1 MAYRINALDVA
12 RASGSRPLSKPSLPS
27 NRYSYL
33 VSAVAALGGLLF
45 GYDTGV
51 ISGALLFLV
60 KDFKLDSFTTEVAVS
75 SVLVGCILGAAVAG
89 KLADAISRKTT
100 LIVLAIIFGV
110 GAIAT
115 SLAPNVGVFLV
126 CRVVVG
132 FAIGSSSMVAP
143 MYIAE
148 LAPEG
153 IRGAL
158 VSMNQLA
165 ITVGIAVS
173 YWVDLAFAGAGASWR
188 PMFAVAV
195 VPALG
200 LGVGMLFLSRSP
212 RWLASKGRWDEAQ
225 ASLQKIDSEHVDK
238 EMDALHFA
246 LKEEQHSS
254 ARELFHGGL
263 RVALTVGFG
272 LAVFQ
277 QLVGINTV
285 IYYAPTI
292 FGYAG
297 FHSATTAI
305 LATSVVGVTNV
316 VATVASMLLVDRVGR
331 RPLLLGGLVGIVVT
345 LTVMGI
351 VFAIGP
357 KSAGPLILICL
368 LGYIISF
375 AVGMGPVFWI
385 MGAELFPTRLR
396 GLGSS
401 LSTVGNWGANLLVS
415 VTFLTLIQVAGKP
428 LTFWIY
434 AVLGVAAFIFC
445 FALVPETKGRRLED
459 IESYWDHE
467 RQWPTAS

>member
-1 MAYRINALDVA
+1 MTSLDVV
-12 RASGSRPLSKPSLPS
+12 RASGSRPLTNPKGQR
-27 NRYSYL
+27 NGYAYL
-33 VSAVAALGGLLF
+33 VSTVAALGGLLF

-51 ISGALLFLV
+51 ISGALLYLV

-75 SVLVGCILGAAVAG
+75 SVLVGCIIGSAVGG

-100 LIVLAIIFGV
+100 LIVLAIIFGI

-115 SLAPNVGVFLV
+115 SLAPSLPVFLV

-132 FAIGSSSMVAP
+132 FAIGASSMVAP

-148 LAPEG
+148 LAPDS
-153 IRGAL
+153 IRGGL
-158 VSMNQLA
+158 VAMNQLA

-173 YWVDLAFAGAGASWR
+173 YWVDLAFASAGASWR

-200 LGVGMLFLSRSP
+200 LGIGMLFLSRSP
-212 RWLASKGRWDEAQ
+212 RWLASKGRWEEAE
-225 ASLQKIDSEHVDK
+225 ASLRRVGGDVDSEMK
-238 EMDALHFA
+238 ALHEA
-246 LKEEQHSS
+246 LEQESRSS
-254 ARELFHGGL
+254 VREFLRGGL
-263 RVALTVGFG
+263 RVALSVGFG

-316 VATVASMLLVDRVGR
+316 VATIASMLLVDRVGR
-331 RPLLLGGLVGIVVT
+331 RPLLLIGLVGIVIT
-345 LTVMGI
+345 LAVMGA

-357 KSAGPLILICL
+357 SSAGPLVLICL
-368 LGYIISF
+368 LGYIICF

-396 GLGSS
+396 GVGSS
-401 LSTVGNWGANLLVS
+401 ISTVGNWSANLLVS
-415 VTFLTLIQVAGKP
+415 VTFLTLIQMVGKP
-428 LTFWIY
+428 VTFWIY
-434 AVLGVAAFIFC
+434 AALGVVAFIFC
-445 FALVPETKGRRLED
+445 FTLVPETKGRPLED
-459 IESYWDHE
+459 IEAYWDND
-467 RQWPTAS
+467 RTWPTAS